1 LCCHYIFFARIL
13 QKLKLF
19 SVKLRLVGKRDI
31 IQRDAI
37 KGLHLWEGEK
47 GVSMIRSLSHFLL
60 ALVFISGGSSVFINP
75 DKRAERVA
83 AAGIP
88 QPREATML
96 NGAIMT
102 IAGTMLALDLAPK
115 LAALALLGT
124 LIPTTVVG
132 HPFWKETTP
141 AERASHQTQ
150 FLKNLAIMGGLL
162 AVLAEKNER

>member
-1 LCCHYIFFARIL
+1 M
-13 QKLKLF
+13 
-19 SVKLRLVGKRDI
+19 ST
-31 IQRDAI
+31 
-37 KGLHLWEGEK
+37 
-47 GVSMIRSLSHFLL
+47 IRSLSRFLL
-60 ALVFISGGSSVFINP
+60 ALIFISGGSNVFINP
-75 DKRAERVA
+75 DRRAEKVA

-88 QPREATML
+88 QPREAAML

-102 IAGTMLALDLAPK
+102 IAGMMLALGIAPR

-141 AERASHQTQ
+141 AERATQQTH

-162 AVLAEKNER
+162 AVLAEKDE